1 MTMDD
6 KNKSFS
12 FAAEWQQEY
21 RKMQRRETYLY
32 EKDKGRLIRF
42 DEAYITTGTPNT
54 IEDFIS
60 KRNLHRALAQ
70 ALKELNE
77 IEYEIIQECFFAYKK
92 LSYSQLSKKHSI
104 SKQAYTKKV
113 KRILAKLRNL
123 ITLYYEEF

>member
-12 FAAEWQQEY
+12 FSAEWQQEY

-77 IEYEIIQECFFAYKK
+77 IEYEIIQECFFADKK

>member
-42 DEAYITTGTPNT
+42 DEAYITTV
-54 IEDFIS
+54 S
-60 KRNLHRALAQ
+60 L
-70 ALKELNE
+70 
-77 IEYEIIQECFFAYKK
+77 
-92 LSYSQLSKKHSI
+92 
-104 SKQAYTKKV
+104 
-113 KRILAKLRNL
+113 
-123 ITLYYEEF
+123 

>member
-1 MTMDD
+1 MAMDD

-32 EKDKGRLIRF
+32 EKDKGRLIKF
-42 DEAYITTGTPNT
+42 DEAYITTGTTNT

-60 KRNLHRALAQ
+60 KRNLHRALVQ

-77 IEYEIIQECFFAYKK
+77 IEYEIIQECFFTDEK
-92 LSYSQLSKKHSI
+92 LNYSKLSKKHSI
-104 SKQAYTKKV
+104 SKQARSEEHTSELQS
-113 KRILAKLRNL
+113 RI
-123 ITLYYEEF
+123 

>member
-1 MTMDD
+1 MTKINLSHLQRNGN
-6 KNKSFS
+6 KNTGKCNS
-12 FAAEWQQEY
+12 
-21 RKMQRRETYLY
+21 RETYLY

-77 IEYEIIQECFFAYKK
+77 IEYEIIQECFFTNEK
-92 LSYSQLSKKHSI
+92 LNYSKLSKKHSI